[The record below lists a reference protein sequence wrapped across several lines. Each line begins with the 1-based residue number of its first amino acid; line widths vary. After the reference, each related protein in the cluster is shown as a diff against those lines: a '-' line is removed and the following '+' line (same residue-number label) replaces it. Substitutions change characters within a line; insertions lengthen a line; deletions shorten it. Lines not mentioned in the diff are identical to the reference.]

1 MLLQLAMATLGVTF
15 TGAALSMGGKKA
27 EDPTTPPIN
36 AKSPDEEN
44 FVKCVH
50 TTYPQTY
57 AHPCSRCGT
66 SSCDGAGR
74 LLLESIIDVRTRANT
89 YNREYVKKAADK
101 VQGKQ

>member
-1 MLLQLAMATLGVTF
+1 MATLGVTF

-27 EDPTTPPIN
+27 EDASTPPIN

-50 TTYPQTY
+50 DILHNPRNSPSYSVWMLRIACNGVEP
-57 AHPCSRCGT
+57 GT
-66 SSCDGAGR
+66 WLIVCYRD
-74 LLLESIIDVRTRANT
+74 
-89 YNREYVKKAADK
+89 YVKKAAEK